1 MTHTALVDGVLFWL
15 VVAVALLL
23 VMFIYAVI
31 TAPPQGAA
39 PAEPPAPGWPAPELP
54 GPAPALPA
62 GWPLAPASPAGVTGL
77 SGDAGYAARHAPAA
91 APVHSPA
98 NAASRPRWGPAGATI
113 LAIAGLATAV
123 TGARMF
129 IGPGQAAMACSH
141 HAIAVCLDGFV
152 LLSATQLAGGVI
164 ALTGIGLIVTAIV
177 VALRLAASRASS
189 AVKLAQAAPPFPG
202 PRAAIERAPEV
213 HLHLPGV
220 SAEDIAATLARD
232 LPQPDVNRQK
242 PPHVP

>member
-15 VVAVALLL
+15 VVAMALLL
-23 VMFIYAVI
+23 VMFIYAVV

-39 PAEPPAPGWPAPELP
+39 PAEPPALEWPAPELP
-54 GPAPALPA
+54 APAPALPA
-62 GWPLAPASPAGVTGL
+62 GWPLAPASPAGAAGL

-91 APVHSPA
+91 APVNPPA
-98 NAASRPRWGPAGATI
+98 KASSGPRWGPAGASI
-113 LAIAGLATAV
+113 LAVAGLATAV

-164 ALTGIGLIVTAIV
+164 ALAGIGLIVTAIV
-177 VALRLAASRASS
+177 VALRLAADLPSS
-189 AVKLAQAAPPFPG
+189 AVRLVRAAPISPG
-202 PRAAIERAPEV
+202 PRSRTLSSPSDANPSSVTHRARAAAGTRPTGSPAP
-213 HLHLPGV
+213 G
-220 SAEDIAATLARD
+220 SAR
-232 LPQPDVNRQK
+232 
-242 PPHVP
+242 

>member
-54 GPAPALPA
+54 APAPALPA
-62 GWPLAPASPAGVTGL
+62 GWPLAPASPAGAAGL

-91 APVHSPA
+91 APVNSPA
-98 NAASRPRWGPAGATI
+98 KASSGPRWGPAGASI

-123 TGARMF
+123 TGALMF
-129 IGPGQAAMACSH
+129 LGPGQAIACSH
-141 HAIAVCLDGFV
+141 QAMAICLNGFV
-152 LLSATQLAGGVI
+152 LLDATQLAGGVI
-164 ALTGIGLIVTAIV
+164 ALAGIGLIVTAIV
-177 VALRLAASRASS
+177 VALR
-189 AVKLAQAAPPFPG
+189 
-202 PRAAIERAPEV
+202 
-213 HLHLPGV
+213 
-220 SAEDIAATLARD
+220 
-232 LPQPDVNRQK
+232 
-242 PPHVP
+242 